1 MEPLDAK
8 RERVAELDLHLHSL
22 ASDGVL
28 SPAELVALAASE
40 GIHSIALTDHDTT
53 RGIAPALVAAREWGV
68 EMIPGIEMTAENGE
82 ELHILG
88 YFIDINSSAL
98 QDTLRRLRRL
108 RVRRAQRMVEAL
120 LKLNMPVDWEEVRS
134 QTWESVGR
142 PHIARAMVARGYVG
156 AQKEAFDRYLEPG
169 MPAYVPMPRPSARQV
184 IDLIR
189 DAGGVASLAHPIIP
203 NRDEPWIRL
212 KSVAGTLQSL
222 KAAGLAGVEAY
233 YPGYAPDVVK
243 ALVEMAESL
252 GLIPTGGSDFHTPNG
267 RVSSPGGIDAPTTT
281 IARLRDASERLGTN
295 RRLALTMLPW

>member
-1 MEPLDAK
+1 MEPLDAQ

-28 SPAELVALAASE
+28 SPAALVALAASE
-40 GIHSIALTDHDTT
+40 GVHAMALTDHDTT
-53 RGIAPALVAAREWGV
+53 SGISPALMAGREFGIEV
-68 EMIPGIEMTAENGE
+68 IPGIEMTAENGE

-88 YFIDINSSAL
+88 YFIDITNPAL
-98 QDTLRRLRRL
+98 QDTLTRLRRL
-108 RVRRAQRMVEAL
+108 RVRRAETMVEVL
-120 LKLNMPVDWEEVRS
+120 VRLNMPVDWDEVS
-134 QTWESVGR
+134 CQTWESVGR

-156 AQKEAFDRYLEPG
+156 TQKEAFDRYLEPG

-203 NRDEPWIRL
+203 NRDEPWNRL
-212 KSVAGTLQSL
+212 KAVAGTLQSL

-233 YPGYAPDVVK
+233 YPGYAPDVVQ
-243 ALVEMAESL
+243 ALVEMAESF

-267 RVSSPGGIDAPTTT
+267 RVTSPGGIDAPIAT
-281 IARLRDASERLGTN
+281 IARLRDASERLGTS
-295 RRLALTMLPW
+295 RLLALRM